1 MQRKLHSYHLRNSA
15 YLHTIYHVSLSNIQ
29 STTEIYILIDAIL
42 RFISVHWFIVSF
54 SLELP
59 TNGCAKN
66 IKEVPGSHAV
76 ANDIITTTFT
86 EMYALMPFLRSSGIY
101 CLLSEKVA
109 NFPILDRSHNPEIGP
124 AILMSKVFWF
134 WFAQPQIWKW
144 LHNVSL
150 LLDQLILMDWI

>member
-54 SLELP
+54 TLELP
-59 TNGCAKN
+59 TMRVPACSKN
-66 IKEVPGSHAV
+66 IKELPGSHAV
-76 ANDIITTTFT
+76 ANEIITTTFT

-101 CLLSEKVA
+101 CLLSET

-124 AILMSKVFWF
+124 AILMSKAF
-134 WFAQPQIWKW
+134 
-144 LHNVSL
+144 
-150 LLDQLILMDWI
+150 